1 VLDERVCVIFRI
13 LDLHRQM
20 DQSNLIPQLYRQEF
34 SKMVA
39 LICSR
44 YGVDQMDA
52 AEDIVSETFLAAAE
66 TWGLKGVPDNPVG
79 WLYRVARNNTL
90 NGLKHERVFRQK
102 VKGELVRGG
111 VSRVEPELDISPEN
125 ITDSQLRMLFAVCH
139 PSIPVE
145 AQVSLGLRVLCGFTI
160 DEIAQALLTT
170 NANINKRLYRAK
182 EKLRSSGV
190 TLTLPD
196 EAGVNAR
203 LDAVLVTL
211 YLLFNEGYYSASPDK
226 VLRKDLCLEAV
237 RLTYLLAEYRGGV
250 GRGVIRADVYS
261 LLALMCFQASRLNAR
276 MDAAGALVLYDQ
288 QDSGLWDVELINRG
302 NSFFVKA
309 CDAGVLSRYQL
320 EAAIAWWH
328 THHRDGKEKWEN
340 ILMLYN
346 KLLIMDYSP
355 IAALNRAYA
364 FARVYGKEAAIPEAE
379 GLELEGNLFYHSL
392 LGELYMGTDD
402 QAAIGHFERA
412 AGLVSTEAERVVLRE
427 KIIACRKG

>member
-1 VLDERVCVIFRI
+1 
-13 LDLHRQM
+13 M

-44 YGVDQMDA
+44 FGVDQMDA

-102 VKGELVRGG
+102 VKGELVRGS
-111 VSRVEPELDISPEN
+111 VWRVEPELDISPGN
-125 ITDSQLRMLFAVCH
+125 IEDSQLRMIFAVCH

-145 AQVSLGLRVLCGFTI
+145 AQVSLALRVLCGFTI

-170 NANINKRLYRAK
+170 KANINKRLYRAK

-196 EAGVNAR
+196 EREMNAR
-203 LDAVLVTL
+203 LDAVMLTL

-226 VLRKDLCLEAV
+226 LLRKDLCLEAV
-237 RLTYLLAEYRGGV
+237 RLTYLLTEHREIV
-250 GRGVIRADVYS
+250 RADIYS

-276 MDAAGALVLYDQ
+276 VDAAGGLVLYEQ

-328 THHRDGKEKWEN
+328 THHRDGREKWEN

-364 FARVYGKEAAIPEAE
+364 FAQVYGKEAAIPEAE
-379 GLELEGNLFYHSL
+379 GLELEGNMFYHSL
-392 LGELYMGTDD
+392 LGELYMGVDVRV
-402 QAAIGHFERA
+402 AIGHFERA
-412 AGLVSTEAERVVLRE
+412 VALASTEAERAVLSG
-427 KIIACRKG
+427 KIIECRKG

>member
-1 VLDERVCVIFRI
+1 
-13 LDLHRQM
+13 M

-44 YGVDQMDA
+44 FGVDQMDA

-102 VKGELVRGG
+102 VKGELVRGS
-111 VSRVEPELDISPEN
+111 VWRVEPELDISPEN
-125 ITDSQLRMLFAVCH
+125 IEDSQLRMIFAVCH

-145 AQVSLGLRVLCGFTI
+145 AQVSLALRVLCGFTI
-160 DEIAQALLTT
+160 DETAQALLTT
-170 NANINKRLYRAK
+170 KANINKRLYRAK

-196 EAGVNAR
+196 EGEMNAR

-226 VLRKDLCLEAV
+226 LLRKDLCLEAM
-237 RLTYLLAEYRGGV
+237 RLTYLLTEHREIV
-250 GRGVIRADVYS
+250 RADIYS

-276 MDAAGALVLYDQ
+276 VDAAGGLVLYEQ

-328 THHRDGKEKWEN
+328 THHRDGREKWEN

-379 GLELEGNLFYHSL
+379 GLELEGNMFYHSL
-392 LGELYMGTDD
+392 LGELYMRVDD
-402 QAAIGHFERA
+402 RVAIGHFERA
-412 AGLVSTEAERVVLRE
+412 AALASTEAERSVLRE
-427 KIIACRKG
+427 KIFECGKG

>member
-1 VLDERVCVIFRI
+1 
-13 LDLHRQM
+13 M

-39 LICSR
+39 LICSKF
-44 YGVDQMDA
+44 GVDQMDA

-90 NGLKHERVFRQK
+90 NGLKHERVFREK
-102 VKGELVRGG
+102 VKGELVRGSG
-111 VSRVEPELDISPEN
+111 SRVEPELDISPEN
-125 ITDSQLRMLFAVCH
+125 ITDSQLRMIFAVCH

-145 AQVSLGLRVLCGFTI
+145 AQVSLALRVLCGFTI

-170 NANINKRLYRAK
+170 KANINKRLYRAK

-211 YLLFNEGYYSASPDK
+211 YLLFNEGYYSASADK

-250 GRGVIRADVYS
+250 GRGVVRADVYS

-276 MDAAGALVLYDQ
+276 LDAAGGLILYEQ
-288 QDSGLWDVELINRG
+288 QDSGLWDVDLINRG

-328 THHRDGKEKWEN
+328 THRRDGREKWEN

-379 GLELEGNLFYHSL
+379 GLELEGNMFYHSL
-392 LGELYMGTDD
+392 LGELYIGVDD
-402 QAAIGHFERA
+402 GVAIGHLERA
-412 AGLVSTEAERVVLRE
+412 LALASTEAEQAVLRE
-427 KIIACRKG
+427 KISGCREG

>member
-1 VLDERVCVIFRI
+1 
-13 LDLHRQM
+13 M

-44 YGVDQMDA
+44 FGVEQMDA

-111 VSRVEPELDISPEN
+111 LSRIEPELDISPGN

-145 AQVSLGLRVLCGFTI
+145 AQVSLALRVLCGFTI

-170 NANINKRLYRAK
+170 KANIHKRLYRAK

-190 TLTLPD
+190 TMTLPD

-211 YLLFNEGYYSASPDK
+211 YLLFNEGYYSTSPDK

-237 RLTYLLAEYRGGV
+237 RLTYLLAEYRVSV
-250 GRGVIRADVYS
+250 GRGVVRADVYS
-261 LLALMCFQASRLNAR
+261 LLALMCFQASRLDAR
-276 MDAAGALVLYDQ
+276 VDAAGGLVLYDR
-288 QDSGLWDVELINRG
+288 QDSGLWDAELINRG

-309 CDAGVLSRYQL
+309 CYAGVLSRYQL

-340 ILMLYN
+340 ILLLYN

-355 IAALNRAYA
+355 IAALNRGYA
-364 FARVYGKEAAIPEAE
+364 FARVYGKEAAIPEVE
-379 GLELEGNLFYHSL
+379 GLKLEGNLFYHSL
-392 LGELYMGTDD
+392 LGELYMGVDD
-402 QAAIGHFERA
+402 RAAIGHLGRA
-412 AGLVSTEAERVVLRE
+412 EVLASTEAERAVLRE
-427 KIIACRKG
+427 KIFACRKD

>member
-1 VLDERVCVIFRI
+1 V
-13 LDLHRQM
+13 
-20 DQSNLIPQLYRQEF
+20 DQTNLIPHLYRQEF

-44 YGVDQMDA
+44 FGVDQIDA

-102 VKGELVRGG
+102 VKGELVKG
-111 VSRVEPELDISPEN
+111 SPSSVEPELDISPEN

-139 PSIPVE
+139 SCIPVE
-145 AQVSLGLRVLCGFTI
+145 AQVSLALRVLCGFTI

-170 NANINKRLYRAK
+170 KANINKRLYRAK

-196 EAGVNAR
+196 EVGMNER
-203 LDAVLVTL
+203 LDAVLITL

-226 VLRKDLCLEAV
+226 VLRKDLCLEAM
-237 RLTYLLAEYRGGV
+237 RLTYLLTEYRGALGMAIV
-250 GRGVIRADVYS
+250 RPDVFS
-261 LLALMCFQASRLNAR
+261 LLALMCFQASRLDAR
-276 MDAAGALVLYDQ
+276 MDAAGRLVLYEQ
-288 QDSGLWDVELINRG
+288 QDSGLWNTELINRG
-302 NSFFVKA
+302 NFFFIKA
-309 CDAGVLSRYQL
+309 CEAGALSRYHL

-328 THHRDGKEKWEN
+328 TQQGDGREKWEN

-346 KLLIMDYSP
+346 RLLVLAYSP
-355 IAALNRAYA
+355 IAALNRAFAY
-364 FARVYGKEAAIPEAE
+364 ARVYGKEAAIPEAE
-379 GLELEGNLFYHSL
+379 GLELTGNLFYHSL
-392 LGELYMGTDD
+392 LGELYKGVDEGK
-402 QAAIGHFERA
+402 AVAHFERA
-412 AGLVSTEAERVVLRE
+412 LDLASTEAEREVISG
-427 KIIACRKG
+427 KIGSCRRD